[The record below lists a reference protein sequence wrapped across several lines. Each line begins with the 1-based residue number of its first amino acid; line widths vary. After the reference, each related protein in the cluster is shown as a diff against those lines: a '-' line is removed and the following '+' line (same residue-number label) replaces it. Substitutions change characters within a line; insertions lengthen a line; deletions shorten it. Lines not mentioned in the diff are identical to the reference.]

1 MIWGSVA
8 ENIKR
13 ELQRRVEN
21 IEQSIAWCEQ
31 YSWQIDRHR
40 GRLELELQ
48 SLLADLQGLTEA
60 DQVYGCPDFSDL
72 VE

>member
-21 IEQSIAWCEQ
+21 IEQSIAWCEPGTRTT
-31 YSWQIDRHR
+31 IFT
-40 GRLELELQ
+40 GGFTRLN
-48 SLLADLQGLTEA
+48 
-60 DQVYGCPDFSDL
+60 
-72 VE
+72 